1 VPSSDLADR
10 AAALLSLRAATE
22 ERSLSQLADLAASQV
37 DGCVAANVTVWRH
50 GELTARAS
58 SHPEPARLIDV
69 ELASERGPLIEA
81 ITSGGP
87 VSCPDTLT
95 EDRWPEFAAAALRVG
110 IRSCVVLTSSGR
122 TSGGQTSNSQTSNR
136 QALITL
142 GLFGTRSRS
151 IDPDQLQLAEL
162 LVAYGGALVGAVA
175 EYGDSRRLAGQLREA
190 ASSRAIVDQAK
201 GVLMHALGCSAD
213 DALER
218 MRQVSQRTNLR
229 ATEVAQRIIDAHSRP
244 DDRGGAAAPAAS
256 NRTSPAAS
264 GGEPQSDPEGA
275 LARLAELAVRSAE
288 GGSGAP

>member
-1 VPSSDLADR
+1 MPRSDLADR
-10 AAALLSLRAATE
+10 TAALLSLSAATE

-50 GELTARAS
+50 GELTARAC

-69 ELASERGPLIEA
+69 ELTSERGPLIEA
-81 ITSGGP
+81 IASGSP
-87 VSCPDTLT
+87 VGCPDTLT
-95 EDRWPEFAAAALRVG
+95 EDRWPEFASAALRIG
-110 IRSCVVLTSSGR
+110 IRSCVVLTSAGP
-122 TSGGQTSNSQTSNR
+122 
-136 QALITL
+136 ALITL
-142 GLFGTRSRS
+142 SLFGTRAGS

-175 EYGDSRRLAGQLREA
+175 DYGDSRRLAGQLREA

-229 ATEVAQRIIDAHSRP
+229 ATEVAQRIIDAHARP
-244 DDRGGAAAPAAS
+244 DDRAGPRAPAAPS
-256 NRTSPAAS
+256 RTRPAAAA
-264 GGEPQSDPEGA
+264 GDAQANPEGA
-275 LARLAELAVRSAE
+275 VARLAELAVRSADR
-288 GGSGAP
+288 GSDAP